1 LIRFVAF
8 QNKILTAKGGIIMT
22 VSILDTTRVLI
33 VESVSDLAQLWKSH
47 LVRQGMSVTCA
58 RGQADAIDHISQH
71 DTDII
76 ILDLVIEEGSAL
88 AIADYTNY
96 RQPAAR
102 VIFVTNTS
110 FFSDG
115 SIFAHSANAR
125 AFVQSSTPPEDL
137 AAMVAYYGAERHAN

>member
-1 LIRFVAF
+1 MAALRP
-8 QNKILTAKGGIIMT
+8 QM
-22 VSILDTTRVLI
+22 TRVLI
-33 VESVSDLAQLWKSH
+33 VESVPELASVWQSH
-47 LVRQGMSVTCA
+47 LVRQGMIVQSVA
-58 RGQADAIDHISQH
+58 GQETATDFLSHNEV
-71 DTDII
+71 DII

-88 AIADYTNY
+88 AISDYANY
-96 RQPAAR
+96 RHPQAR

-137 AAMVAYYGAERHAN
+137 AAMVAHYGAERVNS